1 LPVLTSAVWMKR
13 HTLGTKAFH
22 TRYSV
27 AGSLVAMASSISSKD
42 AAELAGRLQLDLDD
56 IGICH
61 ACLSFV
67 SMPLGWGD
75 ERETRRATFAI
86 TPDLWNEGL
95 AEPARLALERARA
108 EGIAGAEA
116 GLADVDAREGRSVTA
131 RAIVRRLAAD
141 LSARAK
147 GDLMR
152 MGFKP
157 WPPPELRPERGG
169 GSEGSARSDIA

>member
-1 LPVLTSAVWMKR
+1 MLL
-13 HTLGTKAFH
+13 FE
-22 TRYSV
+22 
-27 AGSLVAMASSISSKD
+27 AMASSISSKD
-42 AAELAGRLQLDLDD
+42 AAELANRLELDLDD
-56 IGICH
+56 VGICH

-75 ERETRRATFAI
+75 EHEARRATFAI
-86 TPDLWNEGL
+86 TPDLWEEGL
-95 AEPARLALERARA
+95 SAPARLALERARV
-108 EGIAGAEA
+108 EGIPGAEA
-116 GLADVDAREGRSVTA
+116 GLLDVAERQGRSVTA

-147 GDLMR
+147 GDLLR

-169 GSEGSARSDIA
+169 DSEGSSRSDIA